1 MELTT
6 QWLGNVA
13 GWKAMKQGK
22 ELVASVTAADW
33 QDPVMRGSVRAG
45 GRAMAAGFRVLGRDD
60 VKNFCSCPE
69 ARSTGALCGHSVAVA
84 LAWIEQSVA
93 PTPKPTA
100 KKPKPAAV
108 NNSQAKPLSDS
119 EWATAVELSEAW
131 VGKAAGAKN
140 AGLKV
145 VRGDASNA
153 NSSPVEQMVL
163 NQWLEK
169 IGAPRTSAMLSV
181 PVAQVLELFTQLRAA
196 QGSIPTGRG
205 EGEVVFVGDHAVSLN
220 GLEHRPQLTAEF
232 SCDSD
237 DPGDW
242 EVSITVNND
251 ANNCIN
257 KSESKSADVLLK
269 GAGGVNCWR
278 LSYSQS
284 GRWSAVP
291 VAGPGDG
298 WSPIEQRELA
308 GWLAAALDATVAPL
322 TVSVEW
328 LVGHLDD
335 LRETFEMTALENELA
350 QCVQLDDA
358 PPVPVLEVEGSTN
371 YLAGSVK
378 FAYIPVNKGSSSE
391 GVKSANLVAPDAK
404 SSVVWS
410 IDENGRAMMRQRRR
424 DFEKAVLAEIESN
437 GWILEADGSF
447 KNKQPDAIFQFIAE
461 KAPRWRENGWVVE
474 FGERFTFVA
483 GNVPVVRPQIAW
495 QGSGE
500 DWLMAEIDYKV
511 VHQGREISLS
521 SADVNNLLRSNRS
534 HFKAGGQTVAVDL
547 DSVREMHETL
557 LDVDPRQSAAGRYQV
572 DSVQADFLS
581 AAVGSEPPQRLVEKP
596 VNWSS
601 IADLESFLRDY
612 QKKGI
617 EWMIR
622 QAEAGRGILLGDDM
636 GLGKT
641 LQTLTFIDYWLKRGE
656 RREKKSAP
664 ALVVVPTSLLGNWQ
678 QEAAKWLPDRQVVT
692 LHGPQRKKLFTGLD
706 ASDIVITSYGLVSRD
721 LDSLYRDFEFSAV
734 ILDEASL
741 LRNPRSQAAK
751 AVRELQAKARV
762 ALSGTPVENSV
773 RDLWSI
779 FEFIQPGYLGGFKTF
794 QDRYEKPL
802 AGGAPDTSIGR
813 RLARRV
819 EPFFLRRTK
828 SEVAPELPEKL
839 VQVAYADL
847 TAAQAS
853 LYRKLVNEAR
863 GKVKDLAKQ
872 GGGAGRMA
880 MLTALLRLRQSCCDL
895 RLLGLDEAALA
906 KVSDADLS
914 AKRELLREI
923 LRESIEGGHR
933 VLVFSQFVQM
943 LRLIEEDLQAE
954 GWDYGY
960 LDGQTQNRREV
971 VDRFQKGKAPVF
983 LISLKAGGYGLNLTA
998 ADTVVHF
1005 DPWWNPAVEAQATD
1019 RAHRI
1024 GQDRPVTVY
1033 KLITRG
1039 TIEEKVLR
1047 LQRRKQGVIDLAIDD
1062 RAPMMGGLD
1071 DKDLKELLG

>member
-1 MELTT
+1 
-6 QWLGNVA
+6 
-13 GWKAMKQGK
+13 
-22 ELVASVTAADW
+22 
-33 QDPVMRGSVRAG
+33 
-45 GRAMAAGFRVLGRDD
+45 
-60 VKNFCSCPE
+60 
-69 ARSTGALCGHSVAVA
+69 
-84 LAWIEQSVA
+84 
-93 PTPKPTA
+93 
-100 KKPKPAAV
+100 
-108 NNSQAKPLSDS
+108 
-119 EWATAVELSEAW
+119 
-131 VGKAAGAKN
+131 
-140 AGLKV
+140 
-145 VRGDASNA
+145 
-153 NSSPVEQMVL
+153 
-163 NQWLEK
+163 
-169 IGAPRTSAMLSV
+169 
-181 PVAQVLELFTQLRAA
+181 
-196 QGSIPTGRG
+196 
-205 EGEVVFVGDHAVSLN
+205 
-220 GLEHRPQLTAEF
+220 
-232 SCDSD
+232 
-237 DPGDW
+237 
-242 EVSITVNND
+242 
-251 ANNCIN
+251 
-257 KSESKSADVLLK
+257 
-269 GAGGVNCWR
+269 

-284 GRWSAVP
+284 GRWAAAP
-291 VAGPGDG
+291 VAAPGAG
-298 WSPIEQRELA
+298 WSPIEMRELS
-308 GWLAAALDATVAPL
+308 GWLAGALAGRGAPL
-322 TVSVEW
+322 TVAVDW

-335 LRETFEMTALENELA
+335 LRESFETTALEQELA
-350 QCVQLDDA
+350 HWVQVNDA
-358 PPVPVLEVEGSTN
+358 PPVPVVEVEGSTN
-371 YLAGSVK
+371 YLAGSVR
-378 FAYIPVNKGSSSE
+378 FAYVVGGKALSVD
-391 GVKSANLVAPDAK
+391 GVKTGTWVAPDAN
-404 SSVVWS
+404 SRVLWSV
-410 IDENGRAMMRQRRR
+410 DQNGRAVMRQRRR
-424 DFEKAVLAEIESN
+424 DYEKAVVAEIEAN
-437 GWILEADGSF
+437 GWILESDGSL

-461 KAPRWRENGWVVE
+461 KAPRWRENGWIVE
-474 FGERFTFVA
+474 FGERFSFVA

-534 HFKAGGQTVAVDL
+534 HFKAGGQAVAVDL
-547 DSVREMHETL
+547 GAVREMHETL

-572 DSVQADFLS
+572 DAVQADFL
-581 AAVGSEPPQRLVEKP
+581 AAAAGCAPPQPLVNKP
-596 VNWSS
+596 VDWSS
-601 IADLESFLRDY
+601 VPDLEGFLRNY
-612 QKKGI
+612 QKIGV
-617 EWMIR
+617 EWIIR
-622 QAEAGRGILLGDDM
+622 QAEAGRGALLGDDM

-641 LQTLTFIDYWLKRGE
+641 LQTLTFIDYWLKRCHRAG
-656 RREKKSAP
+656 KAAAP

-678 QEAAKWLPDRQVVT
+678 QEAAKWLPERRVVT

-706 ASDIVITSYGLVSRD
+706 GADIVITTYGLVPRD
-721 LDSLYRDFEFSAV
+721 MDSLYREYEFSAV
-734 ILDEASL
+734 VLDEASL

-751 AVRELQAKARV
+751 AVRNLRAGARL

-779 FEFIQPGYLGGFKTF
+779 FEFIQPGYLGGFKMF
-794 QDRYEKPL
+794 QERYEKPL

-847 TAAQAS
+847 SAAQAS

-872 GGGAGRMA
+872 SGGAGRMA

-895 RLLGLDEAALA
+895 RLLGLDAAALA
-906 KVSDADLS
+906 KVADADLS

-943 LRLIEEDLQAE
+943 LRLIEQDLQAE

-971 VDRFQKGKAPVF
+971 VERFQKGSAPVF

-1047 LQRRKQGVIDLAIDD
+1047 LQRRKQSVIDLAIDD

-1071 DKDLKELLG
+1071 DGDLKELLA